1 MALHVE
7 LVVPEAH
14 VARSH
19 AVARIAGVAA
29 AAISGVVICGWLLDV
44 RWLAAFSRT
53 AGTTKFNTA
62 VGYAALGLAVTM
74 LGGPSPGRRA
84 RRWGYGLAAGAIAV
98 AAITALEY
106 LSGGAYIAEILIK
119 DRWAASEV
127 FDPGRMSV
135 MAMAGLWLIGSGLL
149 LHDARRPALRGLGQ
163 ACLLASAAVGLL
175 AAVGHLYAVP
185 LLTGLYAIAYPTVW
199 ALLLAA
205 LGALAARPRQGL
217 MAVILSE
224 HAGGVAARRLLP
236 IAVGV
241 PLILGWLQHVG
252 ERYGLVEAQLGT
264 AVVLVLIVGCLV
276 AVVVWLA
283 GELNRADARARLA
296 AQLRQEVESRAA
308 AQAAVA
314 AANDEL
320 DRRNQA
326 LDRANAEL
334 RGLAA
339 IVRSSYDAIISVTLD
354 GTITAWN
361 AAAELLYG
369 YSAQEAIGRN
379 TTMIM
384 PPDHAADL
392 PALLTLVGHGEHIE
406 HFETRRVCKDGRV
419 LDVSVSIAPVFDET
433 GSVAGAA
440 TIARD
445 ITAGKVAQA
454 EARRLAAIVQFSD
467 DAIIAFELDGRVTA
481 WNAGAELLYG
491 YSAQE
496 AIGKSV
502 YPLIPAD
509 QESTMRERI
518 TRVGRGEHVDRFDG
532 QRIRKDGTVVDV
544 SISLAPLLDEA
555 GAVTGVSVLA
565 HDITARKAAEAQEQ
579 MLRDRSQAAER
590 LESLGKLAGGVAH
603 DFNNMLAIIG
613 NYATFITEQT
623 PPDSTIHADAT
634 QITTSAQRAAALADQ
649 LMIFARTEPATIEVF
664 DLNTTLA
671 DVRRLLQRTLG
682 EDIHLAVTPSDVELP
697 IRADP
702 ARIQQVLLNMAFN
715 ARDAMPAGGTLI
727 IEATPID
734 LDPQSTSPSLGLD
747 PGRYA
752 RLLVS
757 DTGTGIPPEVVE
769 RVFEPFFSTKPKGQ
783 GTGLGLATAYGTVTQ
798 LGGQIKIYS
807 EVDVGTTMRVY
818 LPLVARPAAE
828 QVVTGPAAKPPRGQG
843 QVVLAVDD
851 EAAIRHLV
859 ARILNRNGYATLI
872 AESGPHALSLVEQE
886 HVDLLLTDIIMPEM
900 NGRDLADA
908 LRRKDPGLP
917 VIYMSGYSDGLL
929 SAQHLL
935 TETTQL
941 IQKPFTAGEL
951 LHTVHTLFTT
961 ACATRP

>member
-29 AAISGVVICGWLLDV
+29 TAISGVVICGWLLDV

-106 LSGGAYIAEILIK
+106 LSGRAYIAEILIE
-119 DRWAASEV
+119 DRWAATEV

-241 PLILGWLQHVG
+241 PLTLGWLQHLG

-283 GELNRADARARLA
+283 AELNRADARARLA

-314 AANDEL
+314 AANEEL

-326 LDRANAEL
+326 LDRANADL

-392 PALLTLVGHGEHIE
+392 PALLTRVGHGEHIE

-496 AIGKSV
+496 AIGRSV
-502 YPLIPAD
+502 YPLIPAG
-509 QESTMRERI
+509 QESMMRERI
-518 TRVGRGEHVDRFDG
+518 SRVGRGEHVDRFDG

-769 RVFEPFFSTKPKGQ
+769 RVFEPFFTTKPKGQ

-908 LRRKDPGLP
+908 LRRNDPGLP

-935 TETTQL
+935 TETTRL

-951 LHTVHTLFTT
+951 LDTVHTLFTT

>member
-1 MALHVE
+1 M
-7 LVVPEAH
+7 
-14 VARSH
+14 
-19 AVARIAGVAA
+19 
-29 AAISGVVICGWLLDV
+29 
-44 RWLAAFSRT
+44 
-53 AGTTKFNTA
+53 
-62 VGYAALGLAVTM
+62 
-74 LGGPSPGRRA
+74 
-84 RRWGYGLAAGAIAV
+84 
-98 AAITALEY
+98 
-106 LSGGAYIAEILIK
+106 
-119 DRWAASEV
+119 
-127 FDPGRMSV
+127 
-135 MAMAGLWLIGSGLL
+135 
-149 LHDARRPALRGLGQ
+149 
-163 ACLLASAAVGLL
+163 
-175 AAVGHLYAVP
+175 
-185 LLTGLYAIAYPTVW
+185 
-199 ALLLAA
+199 
-205 LGALAARPRQGL
+205 
-217 MAVILSE
+217 
-224 HAGGVAARRLLP
+224 
-236 IAVGV
+236 
-241 PLILGWLQHVG
+241 
-252 ERYGLVEAQLGT
+252 
-264 AVVLVLIVGCLV
+264 VLVLIVGCLV

-283 GELNRADARARLA
+283 GELNRADARAGLA
-296 AQLRQEVESRAA
+296 ARLRQEVESRTA

-339 IVRSSYDAIISVTLD
+339 IVQSSDDAIISVTLD

-361 AAAELLYG
+361 AAAESLYG
-369 YSAQEAIGRN
+369 YAAQEAVGQN

-384 PPDHAADL
+384 PPDCAAEL
-392 PALLTLVGHGEHIE
+392 PALLARVGHGQHIG

-496 AIGKSV
+496 AIGRSV
-502 YPLIPAD
+502 YPLIPVG
-509 QESTMRERI
+509 QESALRERI
-518 TRVGRGEHVDRFDG
+518 VRVGRGEHVDRFDA
-532 QRIRKDGTVVDV
+532 QRIRKDGAVVDV
-544 SISLAPLLDEA
+544 SVSLAPLFGEA
-555 GAVTGVSVLA
+555 GTVTGVSVLA

-734 LDPQSTSPSLGLD
+734 LDEQSMSPSLGLD

-769 RVFEPFFSTKPKGQ
+769 RVFEPFFTTKPKGA

-807 EVDVGTTMRVY
+807 EIDVGTTMRVY
-818 LPLVARPAAE
+818 LPLVTRPAAE
-828 QVVTGPAAKPPRGQG
+828 RVVTGPDAKPPRGQG

-859 ARILNRNGYATLI
+859 ARILNRNGYATLV
-872 AESGPHALSLVEQE
+872 AESGPHALSLVEQQR
-886 HVDLLLTDIIMPEM
+886 VDLLLTDIIMPEM
-900 NGRDLADA
+900 NGRDLADT
-908 LRRKDPGLP
+908 LRRNHPGLP

-935 TETTQL
+935 TETTRL

-951 LHTVHTLFTT
+951 LHTVHALCTA